1 MSRRRSKRQGRNDEV
16 LPAIAEPEPRVPR
29 RLRVEGELSQA
40 LAVALRQL
48 RDPRVSAVN
57 VTRVQMTD
65 DLQHARVF
73 VRLGGVVEP
82 EAARAD
88 KGRDELM
95 RGLKAATN
103 RVRRL
108 VGAQLALR
116 YAPELRF
123 TYDTGVDAAARV
135 DELLGEIG
143 REDAQRGAVP
153 PGHVGETDEIPN
165 AEQGDDDD
173 QGDEEMV

>member
-1 MSRRRSKRQGRNDEV
+1 MSRRRSKRQGRNEV
-16 LPAIAEPEPRVPR
+16 LPAIAEAEPRVPR

-65 DLQHARVF
+65 DLQYARIF
-73 VRLGGVVEP
+73 VRRGGVVEQ
-82 EAARAD
+82 EAARAEA
-88 KGRDELM
+88 GRDELM
-95 RGLKAATN
+95 QGLKAATN
-103 RVRRL
+103 RLRRL

-135 DELLGEIG
+135 DELLDEIE
-143 REDAQRGAVP
+143 REDAQRG
-153 PGHVGETDEIPN
+153 ES
-165 AEQGDDDD
+165 DDDD
-173 QGDEEMV
+173 PNDEEMV